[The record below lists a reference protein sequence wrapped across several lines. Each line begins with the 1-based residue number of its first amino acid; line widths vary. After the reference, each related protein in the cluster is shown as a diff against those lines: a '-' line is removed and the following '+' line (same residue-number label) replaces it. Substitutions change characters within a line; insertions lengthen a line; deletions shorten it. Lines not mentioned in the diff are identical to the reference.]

1 MLTGEQVRAARALLS
16 WSEERLA
23 DAACISPDAVRQFEV
38 GGMVSRQATS
48 DVLRRVLEA
57 NGAEFIAGNGSV
69 CVHYRSKSHGEGT
82 RAVESFGSETDE

>member
-23 DAACISPDAVRQFEV
+23 DAACISPDAVRQFE
-38 GGMVSRQATS
+38 GGGTTARHATS

-57 NGAEFIAGNGSV
+57 AGAEFIADNGSV
-69 CVHYRSKSHGEGT
+69 CVHFRKDPTEEGK
-82 RAVESFGSETDE
+82 RLEELNSESDD

>member
-16 WSEERLA
+16 WSTERLA
-23 DAACISPDAVRQFEV
+23 DAACISPEAVRQFET

-57 NGAEFIAGNGSV
+57 AGAEFIADNGSV
-69 CVHYRSKSHGEGT
+69 CVHYRKDPSDERL
-82 RAVESFGSETDE
+82 RAEELNKDNGD